1 MRILCKITLPIV
13 TNSPN
18 RLLRMHWTERYKLQ
32 KDYGYLIKAAIE
44 DKHRIKYMYEY
55 RKVEIFSYRKQL
67 LDPDNLVGSVKLL
80 LDAIEEAGL
89 IWKDSSEYLSLS
101 VFQEIDKKNPRT
113 EVIIYVLDE
122 SKKSKKGGHKNGN

>member
-18 RLLRMHWTERYKLQ
+18 KMLRMHWTERYKIQ
-32 KDYGYLIKAAIE
+32 KDYGYLLKAAIE

-89 IWKDSSEYLSLS
+89 IWEDSPEYLSLS

-122 SKKSKKGGHKNGN
+122 KKN

>member
-1 MRILCKITLPIV
+1 
-13 TNSPN
+13 
-18 RLLRMHWTERYKLQ
+18 MHWTERYKIQ
-32 KDYGYLIKAAIE
+32 KDYGYLLKAAIE

-89 IWKDSSEYLSLS
+89 IWEDSPEYLSLS

-122 SKKSKKGGHKNGN
+122 KKN